1 MSEMKALRG
10 RGARKENAVS
20 LVLAGNPNVGKSTV
34 FNCLTGMHQHTGNW
48 AGKTVASAE
57 GRWRLGETDILLVDA
72 PGCYSL
78 RASSAEEEVARD
90 CILDPRHAGV
100 IVVCDATCLERNL
113 ILALQILSHRD
124 DVVLCVNLMDQ
135 ARRQGLVI
143 DTGRLSALLGVKVI
157 ATEAGRRKDLRRQLE
172 EAAAGLLAQREK
184 RMIRARQYVPELLP
198 ETGET
203 AARAQE
209 IAAAAVRK
217 KEDGRRRQERAT
229 APGARIDRLMTSPY
243 TAFPL
248 MALMLLF
255 IFWLTVQGANYP
267 SAVLSELL
275 FSWEEPLHDGLAS
288 LGLAAG
294 LCDML
299 AYGMYRVLAW
309 VVSVMLPPMAIFF
322 PLFTLLEDWGF
333 LPRIAFNLDRCFCC
347 CHACGKQALTMCMG
361 LGCNAAAVVSSRII
375 DSRRERLLAILTNSL
390 MPCNGRFPLLIAV
403 ITMFFAGGA
412 GTGGAGTGGSV
423 FGDAGVRGALMLT
436 GLVIFSVL
444 LTLALTKLLAATV
457 LAGERST
464 FTLELPPF
472 RRPQLGRVIVRSVF
486 DRTVFV
492 LARAA
497 AVAAPAGLVIY
508 VLANVE
514 VGGVSLIE
522 SAAALLDPLGQLMGL
537 DGVIL
542 MAFILGLPANEIVL
556 PLAMMIY
563 LSRGTLAEAADLQAF
578 HDLLVANGW
587 TALTAL
593 NVMIFSLA
601 HWPCATTLLSIRKE
615 AGGWRWAALAFC
627 APLAL
632 GIACCCLTTAFCKF
646 FL

>member
-1 MSEMKALRG
+1 MSETKALRG
-10 RGARKENAVS
+10 RTARKENAAS

-157 ATEAGRRKDLRRQLE
+157 ATEAGRGRTCAGSWKKRRPVCSRSEKGAWSEHGSMCLSFCPRPGKRPRGRRKSRRPSW
-172 EAAAGLLAQREK
+172 K
-184 RMIRARQYVPELLP
+184 
-198 ETGET
+198 
-203 AARAQE
+203 
-209 IAAAAVRK
+209 K
-217 KEDGRRRQERAT
+217 KEDGRRRQGSA
-229 APGARIDRLMTSPY
+229 AVPGARLDRLLTSPY

-267 SAVLSELL
+267 SALLSELL

-288 LGLAAG
+288 LGLAAD

-333 LPRIAFNLDRCFCC
+333 LPRIAFNLDRCFRC

-390 MPCNGRFPLLIAV
+390 MPCNGRFPLLTRYLRV
-403 ITMFFAGGA
+403 GA
-412 GTGGAGTGGSV
+412 RC
-423 FGDAGVRGALMLT
+423 F
-436 GLVIFSVL
+436 
-444 LTLALTKLLAATV
+444 
-457 LAGERST
+457 
-464 FTLELPPF
+464 
-472 RRPQLGRVIVRSVF
+472 
-486 DRTVFV
+486 
-492 LARAA
+492 
-497 AVAAPAGLVIY
+497 
-508 VLANVE
+508 
-514 VGGVSLIE
+514 
-522 SAAALLDPLGQLMGL
+522 
-537 DGVIL
+537 
-542 MAFILGLPANEIVL
+542 
-556 PLAMMIY
+556 
-563 LSRGTLAEAADLQAF
+563 
-578 HDLLVANGW
+578 
-587 TALTAL
+587 
-593 NVMIFSLA
+593 
-601 HWPCATTLLSIRKE
+601 
-615 AGGWRWAALAFC
+615 
-627 APLAL
+627 
-632 GIACCCLTTAFCKF
+632 
-646 FL
+646 

>member
-1 MSEMKALRG
+1 MSETKALRG
-10 RGARKENAVS
+10 RTARKENAAS

-172 EAAAGLLAQREK
+172 EAAAGLLAQRER
-184 RMIRARQYVPELLP
+184 RMVRARQYVPELVP
-198 ETGET
+198 EAGET

-209 IAAAAVRK
+209 IAAAVVEK
-217 KEDGRRRQERAT
+217 KEDGRRRRESAAT
-229 APGARIDRLMTSPY
+229 PGARLDRLLTSPY

-267 SAVLSELL
+267 SALLSELL

-299 AYGMYRVLAW
+299 ACGMYRVLAW

-333 LPRIAFNLDRCFCC
+333 LPRIAFNLDRCFRC

-375 DSRRERLLAILTNSL
+375 DSRSERLLAILTNSL

-403 ITMFFAGGA
+403 ITMFFADGAGMGGA
-412 GTGGAGTGGSV
+412 GTGGAG
-423 FGDAGVRGALMLT
+423 VRGALLLT

-457 LAGERST
+457 LAGERSA

-486 DRTVFV
+486 DRTAFV

-497 AVAAPAGLVIY
+497 VVAAPAGLVIY

-522 SAAALLDPLGQLMGL
+522 SAAAFLDPLGRLLGL

-542 MAFILGLPANEIVL
+542 TAFILGLPANEIVL
-556 PLAMMIY
+556 
-563 LSRGTLAEAADLQAF
+563 
-578 HDLLVANGW
+578 
-587 TALTAL
+587 
-593 NVMIFSLA
+593 
-601 HWPCATTLLSIRKE
+601 
-615 AGGWRWAALAFC
+615 
-627 APLAL
+627 PLAL